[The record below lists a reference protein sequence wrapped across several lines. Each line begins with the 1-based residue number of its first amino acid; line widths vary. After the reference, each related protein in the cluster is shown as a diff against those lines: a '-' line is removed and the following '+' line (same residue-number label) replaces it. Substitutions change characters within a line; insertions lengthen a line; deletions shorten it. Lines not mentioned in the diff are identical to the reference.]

1 VKFIATR
8 FSGGISYLVEKTVG
22 RERLGNQSPLRS
34 ASVTIPEGTLTST
47 LYASFMRRWIRVYFS
62 TMENVMATLAAALR
76 ERLAII
82 SDKPSRQDEEKHL
95 ARLRAISERIDNLQ
109 AALPQPIDPRL
120 AHYLERKS
128 YDKALDYIES
138 RRGTAT
144 S

>member
-1 VKFIATR
+1 MVA
-8 FSGGISYLVEKTVG
+8 
-22 RERLGNQSPLRS
+22 
-34 ASVTIPEGTLTST
+34 
-47 LYASFMRRWIRVYFS
+47 
-62 TMENVMATLAAALR
+62 LAAALR

-95 ARLRAISERIDNLQ
+95 ARLRAVSERIDNLQ

-128 YDKALDYIES
+128 YDKALDYIE
-138 RRGTAT
+138 RRQGTAT